1 MQGTVLSVGAPNVQ
15 GVILGDDGVRYTYTL
30 AGWRTAGVT
39 GAPGMKVDFEIRG
52 SHAVGVYPLP
62 GQAPTYANTATIP
75 QPPPPVVNPGY
86 GNQPPPPVM
95 NPGYGNQPP
104 AGPPPGQPPVI
115 TGGYQ
120 NQPATPAPSA
130 QAPVVTAAKSD
141 GLKPGKIIAGI
152 ACMNLLSWVLFFL
165 PLINQLIGGFVGGR
179 VAGSFKNAALASLVS
194 AVLLW
199 LVVFLLAQAVI
210 SLITSPPIIGGIIK
224 SLLGDLLTGG
234 SLVIAFVIVFMNLPM
249 LLMALLGGATAKQ
262 QD

>member
-62 GQAPTYANTATIP
+62 GQAPTYANTATTP
-75 QPPPPVVNPGY
+75 QPPPVMNPGY
-86 GNQPPPPVM
+86 GNQPPPPVV

-141 GLKPGKIIAGI
+141 GLNPGKIIAGI
-152 ACMNLLSWVLFFL
+152 ACMNLLSWALFFL

-224 SLLGDLLTGG
+224 MLLGDLLTGG

-249 LLMALLGGATAKQ
+249 LLMALLGGATAKK